1 MASPRSL
8 RALDWLN
15 FFLADVQTGV
25 GPFLAVYLAA
35 NHWHAQKIGLVLTA
49 GGLAGVLAQ
58 TPAGAL
64 VDITHR
70 KRRLLAIGIA
80 FLCVAALTLALKPA
94 PPSVS

>member
-1 MASPRSL
+1 MPSPTLPRSL

-35 NHWHAQKIGLVLTA
+35 DHWNAQQVGLVLTC

-64 VDITHR
+64 VDATHR
-70 KRRLLAIGIA
+70 KRALLTIGLA
-80 FLCVAALTLALKPA
+80 LLVVAA
-94 PPSVS
+94 